1 MATGSAWNCRKPG
14 ITLPE
19 TGAPCRSA
27 EREQPG
33 RWPHKSHGG
42 IMRIRR
48 AIVIPALLALSV
60 TGSVVAGLAM
70 SAAVRDAPSAGP
82 HVDAGAAKS
91 HRLHRRGRRRTGLG
105 S

>member
-1 MATGSAWNCRKPG
+1 MELQEAGNNLT
-14 ITLPE
+14 E

-60 TGSVVAGLAM
+60 TGSVVAGSAV
-70 SAAVRDAPSAGP
+70 SAAAGHAPNAGTQ
-82 HVDAGAAKS
+82 VVAAAAKGT
-91 HRLHRRGRRRTGLG
+91 HFYG
-105 S
+105 